1 MKGNKLGT
9 MMGNNRWREVN
20 GFKTESGGRTGRFPN
35 GLAVTGDGERA
46 EGLAPALQG
55 WVRGSG
61 QRRAGTAT
69 GGRGG
74 GTRVVATNGASVQ
87 AARPPAHELT
97 CPGTQSTNIFSI

>member
-1 MKGNKLGT
+1 
-9 MMGNNRWREVN
+9 MMGNNRWTEVN

-69 GGRGG
+69 GGRDKSGG
-74 GTRVVATNGASVQ
+74 HERAICASRSPPCSR
-87 AARPPAHELT
+87 ARLPRHSVDKYLQHLVRARRLNRH
-97 CPGTQSTNIFSI
+97 